1 MAMFEKKARVAKP
14 KKAMWARDGRKKGAN
29 VISFSVKSPADRL
42 LGVDDMFGAYLMADG
57 SIGVMQDFDEYEKDY
72 GEGYDDE
79 YEDDYEDEDD
89 DEYVGE
95 ALIDLWYRDGTTYEG
110 GCYAYTERQQVRD
123 WCELNEYPLPVR
135 QISFDFGDALQ
146 GGASAEDVF
155 AILDDYL
162 AGKLDNP
169 DIALAALY

>member
-1 MAMFEKKARVAKP
+1 MARFEKKARVTKP

-29 VISFSVKSPADRL
+29 VISFAVKSPADRL

-57 SIGVMQDFDEYEKDY
+57 SIGVMQDFDECEEDY
-72 GEGYDDE
+72 G
-79 YEDDYEDEDD
+79 

-169 DIALAALY
+169 DMALAALY